1 MIWIATVCLILV
13 TLLFISAPLY
23 RSKIT
28 PQTETSEA
36 ASYLAE
42 IEKLEAEIEAG
53 KVTETAM
60 SKTLL
65 AKKTE
70 LERRVL
76 ALKAKVP
83 EPTQKPSFLLSG
95 VLSAIILLSVL
106 GLYMTLGSP
115 DFAHNKSGNHIKTSD
130 MRQPGLENGL
140 TDDLIERLAATLDKN
155 PNALEGWMLYARSLM
170 SLERFDEAF
179 IAYDEALKLSGQDQT
194 IKTELERARAFAKS
208 RLSGP
213 SQSDIEAAEN
223 MSADDRQQMILGMV
237 QGLAQKLK
245 DNPDDPAG
253 WVRLLRSRKV
263 LGQSEQAKADIVTM
277 RLVFSKDPKT
287 IEIILEESGWASSK

>member
-1 MIWIATVCLILV
+1 MIWAGTICLILL
-13 TLLFISAPLY
+13 TLLFICAPLY

-36 ASYLAE
+36 AIYLAE
-42 IEKLEAEIEAG
+42 IEKLEAEIEAERDS
-53 KVTETAM
+53 ETGP

-76 ALKAKVP
+76 TLKTQVP
-83 EPTQKPSFLLSG
+83 EPAQKPSFLLSG
-95 VLSAIILLSVL
+95 VLSAIILLSVF

-115 DFAHNKSGNHIKTSD
+115 DFAHNKSGDHIQTSD
-130 MRQPGLENGL
+130 MRQPGLESGL
-140 TDDLIERLAATLDKN
+140 TDELIERLATTLEKN
-155 PNALEGWMLYARSLM
+155 PNSLEGWMLYARSLM

-223 MSADDRQQMILGMV
+223 MSANDRQQMILGMV

-245 DNPDDPAG
+245 DNPDNPQG
-253 WVRLLRSRKV
+253 WARLLRSRKV
-263 LGQSEQAKADIVTM
+263 LGQSEQAKADIATM
-277 RLVFSKDPKT
+277 RLVFSEDPKT
-287 IEIILEESGWASSK
+287 IEMILEESDWASSK

>member
-1 MIWIATVCLILV
+1 MIWAGTICLILL
-13 TLLFISAPLY
+13 TLLFICAPLY

-42 IEKLEAEIEAG
+42 VEKLEAEIEAERD
-53 KVTETAM
+53 TETAM

-76 ALKAKVP
+76 ALKTQVP
-83 EPTQKPSFLLSG
+83 EPAQKPSFLLSG

-115 DFAHNKSGNHIKTSD
+115 DFANNKSGDHIKTSD

-140 TDDLIERLAATLDKN
+140 TDELIERLAATLEKN
-155 PNALEGWMLYARSLM
+155 PNSLEGWMLYARSLM

-179 IAYDEALKLSGQDQT
+179 IAYDEALKLSGQDQA

-245 DNPDDPAG
+245 DNPDNPQG
-253 WVRLLRSRKV
+253 WARLLRSRKV
-263 LGQSEQAKADIVTM
+263 LGQFEQAKADIATM

-287 IEIILEESGWASSK
+287 IEMILEESGWASSK